1 MGCHQDVEPISNPG
15 RPTCVVRSEERCH
28 EQRHSINAS
37 GLDGQQ
43 RGNIEAAF
51 RYYLCDRRCCRDVW
65 LGVSLRLA
73 HRPSSKV
80 AVGLGQIFSYP
91 AANHNPECKVYFQ
104 RDPHRASPHL
114 SV

>member
-1 MGCHQDVEPISNPG
+1 MVSPSELGEHHAPRQPEDVLTSSFYPLAACHP
-15 RPTCVVRSEERCH
+15 
-28 EQRHSINAS
+28 INAS

-80 AVGLGQIFSYP
+80 AVGLDQI
-91 AANHNPECKVYFQ
+91 
-104 RDPHRASPHL
+104 L
-114 SV
+114 S